1 MANEQHIIN
10 KLNRYLMDIN
20 VNISTSNES
29 DCIFTNKD
37 EIPYYL
43 NIRNPSKQTQTYS
56 IFNSILNLVDD
67 TDVYKGFLYWLKDIA
82 IWQNTAL
89 EEVTSSSNTLNA
101 LYDRLCAIKA
111 YSLEELEIKLD
122 LITEA

>member
-67 TDVYKGFLYWLKDIA
+67 TDANGFLCWLKHLV
-82 IWQNTAL
+82 IWQNAEL
-89 EEVTSSSNTLNA
+89 EEVTPSGNVLNA
-101 LYDRLCAIKA
+101 LYDRLRIIEA
-111 YSLEELEIKLD
+111 YSLDELEIKLD